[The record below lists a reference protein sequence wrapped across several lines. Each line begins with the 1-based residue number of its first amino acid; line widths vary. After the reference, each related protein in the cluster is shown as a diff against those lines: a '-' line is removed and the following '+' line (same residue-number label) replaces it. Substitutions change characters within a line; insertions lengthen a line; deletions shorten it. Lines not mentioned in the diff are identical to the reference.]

1 MRRGGGVAE
10 EVPAAA
16 AETEMTWAAIVE
28 KAGKLAE
35 EWRLDG
41 SLAWYRGHALDTWE
55 LKCTLHREVEE
66 FVEKLGLQPKA
77 ADLINL
83 LRWTYKTEYRNFR
96 ASAWPLLDQ
105 GERTDWG
112 IVFAMQHY
120 GQITR
125 MLDWTESLGCA
136 AYFALAIS
144 CDKCHDPTKNAAIW
158 MLDPQALNQESQG
171 RDGLVA
177 LDNPSDMEA
186 DEANVFDARPWH
198 PKYLAAGETVLK
210 TIAVPPDF
218 TNARMTAQKSA
229 FTMSGDS
236 FEPLDKEFPA
246 LLTSGRLRKFT
257 LKPNMRNEVEAFLRA
272 AGLDAFTF
280 YPDRHGLAVRHKDN
294 GRYRLELMKK
304 RYGHK
309 LKK

>member
-1 MRRGGGVAE
+1 VE
-10 EVPAAA
+10 EVAAVEK
-16 AETEMTWAAIVE
+16 ETSWAKIVE
-28 KAGKLAE
+28 TAGKLAE
-35 EWRLDG
+35 EWRMDG
-41 SLAWYRGHALDTWE
+41 SLAWYRGLPDETFE
-55 LKCTLHREVEE
+55 LKSTLHREVEE
-66 FVEKLGLQPKA
+66 FLKKLKLQPKP
-77 ADLINL
+77 DEQINL
-83 LRWTYKTEYRNFR
+83 LRSTYKTEYRGFR
-96 ASAWPLLDQ
+96 ASAWPLLDH
-105 GERTDWG
+105 GEKTDWG

-136 AYFALAIS
+136 AYFALSIS
-144 CDKCHDPTKNAAIW
+144 CDKCHDPKKNAAIW
-158 MLDPQALNQESQG
+158 MLDPQALNKQSQG
-171 RDGLVA
+171 RDGLIA

-186 DEANVFDARPWH
+186 DEENVFDARLWH
-198 PKYLAAGETVLK
+198 PKYLTPGKTVLR

-246 LLTSGRLRKFT
+246 LLKSGRLQKFI
-257 LKPNMRNEVEAFLRA
+257 LRPDMRNEVEAFLRA
-272 AGLDAFTF
+272 AGLDAYTF

-304 RYGHK
+304 HMDK
-309 LKK
+309 LKA